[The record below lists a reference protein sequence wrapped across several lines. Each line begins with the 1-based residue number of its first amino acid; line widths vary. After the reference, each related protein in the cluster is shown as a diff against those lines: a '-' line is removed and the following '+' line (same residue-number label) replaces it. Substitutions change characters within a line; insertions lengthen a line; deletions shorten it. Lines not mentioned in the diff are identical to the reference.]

1 MINDC
6 IDNFIN
12 GNLSDAKRQ
21 ATRLTKIGLYKRMR
35 SLYGWSHAK
44 AFTAAHY
51 LKNPSQVTFQAACDA
66 K

>member
-1 MINDC
+1 M

-21 ATRLTKIGLYKRMR
+21 AR
-35 SLYGWSHAK
+35 
-44 AFTAAHY
+44 AFTAYQIARALRDVYGYSVRKAIATSHY
-51 LKNPSQVTFQAACDA
+51 LKYPSQVTFQAACDA